1 MRPHIL
7 PVDFSGTREALQ
19 TNIRSRAEARKVLE
33 RGGVLIVFP
42 SGGVAKARTFRG
54 PAEDLEWKCLAARLI
69 LRSGA
74 AVLPVFF
81 AGQNSRMY
89 QVAAKLNQ
97 TLKLSLLFHEVS
109 NKIGARID
117 VSLGDVVSAAKLSS
131 VGDPA
136 AATAFL
142 KQATWDARLAGP

>member
-1 MRPHIL
+1 M
-7 PVDFSGTREALQ
+7 GTH
-19 TNIRSRAEARKVLE
+19 
-33 RGGVLIVFP
+33 
-42 SGGVAKARTFRG
+42 
-54 PAEDLEWKCLAARLI
+54 
-69 LRSGA
+69 LRR

-131 VGDPA
+131 VCDPA

>member
-1 MRPHIL
+1 M
-7 PVDFSGTREALQ
+7 GTH
-19 TNIRSRAEARKVLE
+19 
-33 RGGVLIVFP
+33 
-42 SGGVAKARTFRG
+42 
-54 PAEDLEWKCLAARLI
+54 
-69 LRSGA
+69 LRR

-97 TLKLSLLFHEVS
+97 TPILLLTSWNSSESFS
-109 NKIGARID
+109 ARID

-131 VGDPA
+131 VCDPA